1 MLLEFIVA
9 LLVGII
15 AGTLTGLFP
24 GIHIN
29 LVAAGLLS
37 FIGLGWFSGVDA
49 IVLAVFIVSMAITH
63 TFLDFIPSV
72 FLGAPEEDSFLTVLP
87 GHKLL
92 KKGRGYEGVVYTLY
106 GSLAALPIFLVFFG
120 VFILFLD
127 EFFGLV
133 EGLIPYVLIFVS
145 LYLLFR
151 EEDWISGVVVFLLAG
166 FLGLFAFNLPVK
178 EPLLPLLSGLFGVS
192 ALIVSVRDKVSL
204 PEQEIK
210 KLREI
215 RIDRKGLFKGVF
227 GAGLTAPLSSFLP
240 GMGSGHAAVIAS
252 ELTDSGEGEP
262 KNFLFLVG
270 AINTIVMALSFVTVY
285 SIGKTRTG
293 AAVAVSE
300 ILGEISLENLGL
312 IVFVVLFSG
321 VISFFLGV
329 LIARAF
335 ARNIN
340 KFSYSKL
347 SVFIIGLL
355 FIVNLVLSNFL
366 GLVVLV
372 TGSALGVFCIT
383 SKVRRINLMGA
394 LLIPTIVFY
403 LF

>member
-1 MLLEFIVA
+1 MLFEIIIA
-9 LLVGII
+9 LLIGVIF
-15 AGTLTGLFP
+15 GTITGLFP

-215 RIDRKGLFKGVF
+215 RID
-227 GAGLTAPLSSFLP
+227 
-240 GMGSGHAAVIAS
+240 
-252 ELTDSGEGEP
+252 
-262 KNFLFLVG
+262 
-270 AINTIVMALSFVTVY
+270 
-285 SIGKTRTG
+285 
-293 AAVAVSE
+293 
-300 ILGEISLENLGL
+300 
-312 IVFVVLFSG
+312 
-321 VISFFLGV
+321 
-329 LIARAF
+329 
-335 ARNIN
+335 
-340 KFSYSKL
+340 
-347 SVFIIGLL
+347 
-355 FIVNLVLSNFL
+355 
-366 GLVVLV
+366 
-372 TGSALGVFCIT
+372 
-383 SKVRRINLMGA
+383 
-394 LLIPTIVFY
+394 
-403 LF
+403 